1 MARVTLKSVDKTYPG
16 GTRAVRG
23 CSLEISDGEFL
34 VLVGPS
40 GCGKSTLLRMIAG
53 LEEITG
59 GTIEIGDRVV
69 NAIAPKDRDIAMV
82 FQNYALYPHKTARAN
97 MEFALKLRRVPRA
110 ERDRRVGDA
119 ARVLGIEELLDR
131 KPGRMSGGQ
140 QQRVALGR
148 ALVRE
153 PAVFLFDEPLSNLD
167 AKLRHQTR
175 GELKELHARVATT
188 SIYVTHDQEEAMTLG
203 DRVVVMK
210 DGVIQQVGPPL
221 EVYRRPANRFVATFI
236 GAPAMNMLEGRV
248 SADGGSFEA
257 AGGGSIALDAPAE
270 PGRQV
275 VVGIRPQ
282 HLATADAG
290 IDCRVRVC
298 EPLGDETDVM
308 LDGPGDVSITARL
321 RVDAVPQTDTTLRL
335 APRPGTV
342 HVFDQGSGERVEAG
356 RTASV
361 G

>member
-1 MARVTLKSVDKTYPG
+1 MARVRLSNVDKTYPG
-16 GTRAVRG
+16 GTRAVKD

-40 GCGKSTLLRMIAG
+40 GCGKSTLLRMVAG

-59 GTIEIGDRVV
+59 GTIEIGERVV
-69 NAIAPKDRDIAMV
+69 NDVPPKDRDIAMV
-82 FQNYALYPHKTARAN
+82 FQNYALYPHKSARAN
-97 MEFALKLRRVPRA
+97 LEFALKLRRVPKA
-110 ERDRRVGDA
+110 ERDRRVADA
-119 ARVLGIEELLDR
+119 ARILGIEPLLDR
-131 KPGRMSGGQ
+131 KPGKMSGGQ

-236 GAPAMNMLEGRV
+236 GAPAMNLVDAVVGEDGR
-248 SADGGSFEA
+248 SLRLP
-257 AGGGSIALDAPAE
+257 GGGGLPVDASLT
-270 PGRQV
+270 PGTSV
-275 VVGIRPQ
+275 VAGIRPQ
-282 HLATADAG
+282 HLVEAPDG
-290 IDCRVRVC
+290 MECRVRVC

-308 LDGPGDVSITARL
+308 LDGPDGIQLTARL
-321 RVDAVPQTDTTLRL
+321 RLASVPTTGSTMRL
-335 APRPGTV
+335 GASAGDV
-342 HVFDQGSGERVEAG
+342 HVFDAKSGIRLEA
-356 RTASV
+356 AV
-361 G
+361 ANA